1 MHEARAPEAHSPSRL
16 AVPLWLRVA
25 VPVALAGTLV
35 LFPFDWLAEVWP
47 AYAVVF
53 DQVFATA
60 RSHAI
65 GHATIFGIAGLL
77 VLFALPGLR
86 LRPARYL
93 ALMVL
98 GAIAEELLQDLFK
111 RQIPT
116 IWDARDL
123 LYDLC
128 GFVIAYVAVRLWLLL
143 RAATQA
149 RRAA

>member
-1 MHEARAPEAHSPSRL
+1 MDESHTPEARSPRWL
-16 AVPLWLRVA
+16 AAPLWLRVA
-25 VPVALAGTLV
+25 VPIALAGVLV
-35 LFPFDWLAEVWP
+35 LFPFDWLADVWP
-47 AYAVVF
+47 AYAAVF
-53 DQVFATA
+53 DQVFATVL
-60 RSHAI
+60 SHAI

-77 VLFALPGLR
+77 VLMALPGLR

-111 RQIPT
+111 LQAPT

-128 GFVIAYVAVRLWLLL
+128 GYVIAYLAVRLWLLL
-143 RAATQA
+143 RPPALT
-149 RRAA
+149 RRPA